1 MSDIRLY
8 TQPMSSVK
16 ITPVSQTLP
25 KEVPVER
32 PVDLPESLPNRE
44 RRRDQRRRGRA
55 YRRPLIELRTGYD
68 RRRGDKKIEVE
79 A

>member
-1 MSDIRLY
+1 MSDIRIN
-8 TQPMSSVK
+8 PNPVK
-16 ITPVSQTLP
+16 VTPVSQTLP

-44 RRRDQRRRGRA
+44 RRRNQRRRGRA
-55 YRRPLIELRTGYD
+55 YRRPLIELRTGHD
-68 RRRGDKKIEVE
+68 RRRDDVKVDVE